1 MSGRPYSN
9 RTRWVLLQ
17 YLTVAYVHNVFML
30 PHSELHDRRIGVE
43 PALLIQTMR
52 TFITRLVD
60 VYRDTLT
67 HMDHRASFLTGSNF
81 EDFPSCLFAAPRPE
95 FRPTNATRFLKRIH
109 PDRRASCCGPPQ

>member
-1 MSGRPYSN
+1 MSDRPYSN

-30 PHSELHDRRIGVE
+30 PHSGLHVRRIGVE

-60 VYRDTLT
+60 FYRNMLAHTWII
-67 HMDHRASFLTGSNF
+67 A
-81 EDFPSCLFAAPRPE
+81 
-95 FRPTNATRFLKRIH
+95 H
-109 PDRRASCCGPPQ
+109 PF